1 MSDGPAREY
10 GRRTY
15 RALTEIAF
23 KNITARECQEPI
35 NPRTVITTLIAPFDI
50 NTLSERQHILAFDCD
65 GDDGLCQVKKFLYG
79 MEIEYASIQSSPGH
93 WWIICDKI
101 IKNLGHESSL
111 FQLAPGTDKRHVKMA
126 AENGV
131 IVFRGWP
138 KHKSS
143 IDYRPQFET
152 HYFQNDAVGE
162 WYADL
167 HDYFNSD
174 FYSELVEIRRKRI
187 FEDAEKEETLEDAQ
201 SALMAVPVNPN
212 QTISSNG
219 IYVPAAGYIPT
230 AVVNTPTPGFWASTL
245 TATTTASTA
254 KTWPSASTASTVS
267 PDPFNW

>member
-1 MSDGPAREY
+1 
-10 GRRTY
+10 
-15 RALTEIAF
+15 
-23 KNITARECQEPI
+23 
-35 NPRTVITTLIAPFDI
+35 
-50 NTLSERQHILAFDCD
+50 
-65 GDDGLCQVKKFLYG
+65 

-138 KHKSS
+138 KHKST

-174 FYSELVEIRRKRI
+174 FYSELIEIRRQRI
-187 FEDAEKEETLEDAQ
+187 FEDAEKEETLEEM
-201 SALMAVPVNPN
+201 LRGIPVNPN
-212 QTISSNG
+212 HTISSSCGN
-219 IYVPAAGYIPT
+219 ITVPSSGYIP
-230 AVVNTPTPGFWASTL
+230 STYIP
-245 TATTTASTA
+245 APTASTA
-254 KTWPSASTASTVS
+254 TSTASITKTWPSAATASTVS
-267 PDPFNW
+267 PDPFKW

>member
-23 KNITARECQEPI
+23 KSITARECAEPI
-35 NPRTVITTLIAPFDI
+35 NPRTVITTLIEPFDI
-50 NTLSERQHILAFDCD
+50 NTIATRQHILAFDCD
-65 GDDGLCQVKKFLYG
+65 GEDGLRQIKTFLFG
-79 MEIEYASIQSSPGH
+79 MEIEHACIQSSPGH
-93 WWIICDKI
+93 YWVICDKI
-101 IKNLGHESSL
+101 IKNISHESSP
-111 FQLAPGTDKRHVKMA
+111 FQLAPGADKKHVKMA
-126 AENGV
+126 AENRV

-167 HDYFNSD
+167 HDYFNSE

-187 FEDAEKEETLEDAQ
+187 FEDAENEMTVEEVQA
-201 SALMAVPVNPN
+201 ALAAIPVNPN

-219 IYVPAAGYIPT
+219 TIYVPAGVT
-230 AVVNTPTPGFWASTL
+230 TPTPGFWASTL
-245 TATTTASTA
+245 TATSTASTA
-254 KTWPSASTASTVS
+254 KTWPSASTASTAS